1 MDATGIIILLAVG
14 AVAGWLAGNIIKGG
28 GFGLIGNIIVGLVGS
43 IIGGAV
49 FNWLGIR
56 TGGGWL
62 GLLLA
67 GVVGAVI
74 LLFIVGLFK
83 RA

>member
-1 MDATGIIILLAVG
+1 MDVYGLLILLVIG
-14 AVAGWLAGNIIKGG
+14 ALAGWLAGNIMRGG
-28 GFGLIGNIIVGLVGS
+28 GYGLIGNIIVGLIGS
-43 IIGGAV
+43 IVGGFV
-49 FNWLGIR
+49 FNWLGISAA
-56 TGGGWL
+56 GML

-74 LLFIVGLFK
+74 LLFIISLVK